1 MLARRNEML
10 PAFSKI
16 FGDFFD
22 RELFDWNSTN
32 YSSTNTT
39 LPAVNI
45 KDSADHFYVEV
56 AVPGME
62 KKDFQISLKDNVL
75 TISSE
80 KRKEE
85 EKQEGSYTRREYS
98 YQSFSRSFTLP
109 DGIVDSDKI
118 TAKYENGELQITIP
132 KKEEAKPKEPRKI
145 EIK

>member
-22 RELFDWNSTN
+22 REFFDWNSTN